1 MRMES
6 NGGNSGGTSPKRR
19 TNVVGNGKS
28 NHRHHQHHHHQHHQQ
43 HHHANNQPESS
54 VLDGGTDAN
63 PPSSTEL
70 PPSSGSFLHISI
82 IKLALGSRL
91 LVIALQIVANQLM
104 PDHDAGVFIA
114 PRDKDAP
121 DRPLDALVRFTLGG
135 LNRWDG
141 QYFLHIAEHGYTY
154 ENTLAFF
161 PLFPFILKIVSSALS
176 STDVITFISYRE
188 LSLVL
193 AVLFNMIC
201 FTGAAKALY
210 RLSKLVLGSKKKA
223 EIAVLLFC
231 FNPASIF
238 FTAPYTESLFAWLS
252 FAVMYQ
258 CIEDVTSIFITIPLS
273 LSILSRSNG
282 MINIGFVLYF
292 AIRRIVAQY
301 NFHNVICIC
310 SRLFTMLII
319 VLFHYGIA
327 QVYNYYLFCFE
338 QKFNFPAH
346 VREYASEH
354 GLILAGNKTEE
365 SSPWCTN
372 LLPLSYSYVQS
383 HYWNVG
389 FLRYY
394 ELKQLPN
401 FLLALPAIYL
411 TLSNSYH
418 YLQEHWEYAA
428 RLGLFRVSKKQ
439 FKIMRP
445 YDRLALVFV
454 VHAILLTLFSLFFVH
469 VQVTTRLLCAASPV
483 LYWYAAEYFTGER
496 TFIKRQVIRKL
507 SKQVKDGDEIS
518 CTHVTNHVDLSD
530 LLDIRCMN
538 WQQQAILWYFVGY
551 TVVGTIL
558 FSNFYPWT

>member
-6 NGGNSGGTSPKRR
+6 NGGSSGGTSPKRR
-19 TNVVGNGKS
+19 VNAVGNGKS
-28 NHRHHQHHHHQHHQQ
+28 HQRHQHHHHQQY
-43 HHHANNQPESS
+43 ANNQTQSTVP
-54 VLDGGTDAN
+54 DGGTDAG
-63 PPSSTEL
+63 SSTAEL

-91 LVIALQIVANQLM
+91 LVVALQFVANQLL

-114 PRDKDAP
+114 PRDMNAP
-121 DRPLDALVRFTLGG
+121 ERPLDALVRFTLGG
-135 LNRWDG
+135 LDRWDG

-161 PLFPFILKIVSSALS
+161 PLFPFILKIVSSALNS
-176 STDVITFISYRE
+176 YDVVTFISYRE

-193 AVLFNMIC
+193 AVLFNMVC
-201 FTGAAKALY
+201 FVGAAKALY

-238 FTAPYTESLFAWLS
+238 FTATYTESLYAWLS

-258 CIEDVTSIFITIPLS
+258 SIEDVTSIFITIPLS

-292 AIRRIVAQY
+292 AVRRIAAQY

-327 QVYNYYLFCFE
+327 QVYNYYLFCFV
-338 QKFNFPAH
+338 QKFNFPEH
-346 VREYASEH
+346 VREYAAEH
-354 GLILAGNKTEE
+354 GLVLAGNKTDE

-394 ELKQLPN
+394 EIKQLPN
-401 FLLALPAIYL
+401 FLLAIPAVFL
-411 TLSNSYH
+411 TLSNCYQ
-418 YLQEHWEYAA
+418 YLQDHWEYAA
-428 RLGLFRVSKKQ
+428 RLGLFHVSKKQ
-439 FKIMRP
+439 FKTMRP
-445 YDRLALVFV
+445 YDRLALVFI
-454 VHAILLTLFSLFFVH
+454 VHALLLTLVSLLFVH

-483 LYWYAAEYFTGER
+483 LYWFAAEYFTGER
-496 TFIKRQVIRKL
+496 AFIKRQVIRKL
-507 SKQVKDGDEIS
+507 SKQVKDGDENS
-518 CTHVTNHVDLSD
+518 CTHVINHVDLSD

-538 WQQQAILWYFVGY
+538 WQQQAILLYFVGY